1 MPGAFKKSFRAEILY
16 SGPRKGEIPILNL
29 NSDVSSWEVGD
40 KIVVAATSWD
50 PKESEVFT
58 IVECPECSATQV
70 ILEFLRQ
77 RVASV
82 IFRPISD
89 YFLKSNL
96 FFAWI
101 IEKEFN
107 QK

>member
-58 IVECPECSATQV
+58 IVECPECSANQVNLNFYVKGVTQKQFQP
-70 ILEFLRQ
+70 IY
-77 RVASV
+77 
-82 IFRPISD
+82 FR
-89 YFLKSNL
+89 K
-96 FFAWI
+96 
-101 IEKEFN
+101 
-107 QK
+107 